1 MPFFA
6 LPPEYLEYLIE
17 RDKERL
23 ENPDPCHG
31 FGHHAPPFT
40 DQDYKEAM
48 ENVER
53 MRHMT
58 AW

>member
-1 MPFFA
+1 MLYPCYS
-6 LPPEYLEYLIE
+6 EYIEYLIE
-17 RDKERL
+17 KGKERL

-48 ENVER
+48 ENVE
-53 MRHMT
+53 
-58 AW
+58 